1 MQRLKKAVSV
11 ILIILSFHLF
21 MAPGVFSMENLY
33 AKADITKN
41 KPVIKSLPEE
51 KIPVE
56 TVPGKEGGGGKML
69 WVLLGAALLGGAAAA
84 AGGGSSSDGGGG
96 GGGSDDP
103 PAPTTGS
110 VTVTW

>member
-1 MQRLKKAVSV
+1 MQILKKAVSV
-11 ILIILSFHLF
+11 ILIMLTCHLF
-21 MAPGVFSMENLY
+21 LAHSAFSMDNLY

-56 TVPGKEGGGGKML
+56 TVKGKEGGGSKML
-69 WVLLGAALLGGAAAA
+69 WILLGAALLGGAAAA
-84 AGGGSSSDGGGG
+84 AGGGGSGGGG
-96 GGGSDDP
+96 DDDP